1 MRKPDRYPFFA
12 TVHIFLLRG
21 EQLLMLRRFNT
32 GFEDGKY
39 SVVAGHLDGGETVR
53 QGAMREAREEAGVE
67 INPDTLQVVGVIH
80 RNSDHERIDFFLAAT
95 EWQGEPTN
103 LEPQFC
109 DDLCWAPLDALPE
122 NTIPYVRRAI
132 ENYLGGIWFDEYGWD

>member
-1 MRKPDRYPFFA
+1 
-12 TVHIFLLRG
+12 
-21 EQLLMLRRFNT
+21 MLRRFNT

-53 QGAMREAREEAGVE
+53 QGAIREAREEAGVE

-80 RNSDHERIDFFLAAT
+80 RNSDHERIDFFLAASD
-95 EWQGEPTN
+95 WQGEPAN

-109 DDLCWAPLDALPE
+109 DDLCWAPLESLPE

-132 ENYLGGIWFDEYGWD
+132 ENYRSGIWFDEYGWD

>member
-1 MRKPDRYPFFA
+1 
-12 TVHIFLLRG
+12 
-21 EQLLMLRRFNT
+21 MLRRFNT
-32 GFEDGKY
+32 GFADGKY

-53 QGAMREAREEAGVE
+53 QGAIREAREEAGVE

-109 DDLCWAPLDALPE
+109 DHLCWAPLDSLPE

-132 ENYLGGIWFDEYGWD
+132 ENYQGGIWFDEYGWD

>member
-1 MRKPDRYPFFA
+1 MSKPERYPFFA

-21 EQLLMLRRFNT
+21 EKLLMLRRFNT

-53 QGAMREAREEAGVE
+53 QGAIREVREEAGVE

-95 EWQGEPTN
+95 DWEGEPDN

-109 DDLCWAPLDALPE
+109 DDLCWAPLGSLPE

-132 ENYLGGIWFDEYGWD
+132 ENYQGGIWFDEYGWD

>member
-1 MRKPDRYPFFA
+1 
-12 TVHIFLLRG
+12 
-21 EQLLMLRRFNT
+21 MLRRFNT

-95 EWQGEPTN
+95 DWQGEPTN